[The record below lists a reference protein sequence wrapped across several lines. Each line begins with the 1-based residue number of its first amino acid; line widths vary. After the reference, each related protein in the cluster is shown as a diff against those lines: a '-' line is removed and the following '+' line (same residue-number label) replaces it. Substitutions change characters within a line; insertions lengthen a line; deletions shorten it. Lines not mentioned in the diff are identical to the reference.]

1 MSFALR
7 GILFQLTFFFVLGG
21 CTRAAAET
29 TQPKDEQLQLAQQV
43 HDILEAKCID
53 CHGPELPRPK
63 GKFGFVL
70 DLKRVAANRDYIV
83 KGDPEK
89 SELYVMVRN
98 EEMPGED
105 ANVPPLTSEE
115 KETVKT
121 WIESGAPSELPGENE
136 VATGRTPESPKLVMP
151 VWKRAI
157 RWVGRFHPVS
167 THFPVALI
175 MVAVVAEALAWWT
188 RRETWLGTVRFLVVL
203 AAVGAV
209 VAAGLGWVNA
219 SFTNYTGQLAPV
231 LRWHRWLGTATAL
244 WILVCAALVVM
255 SECTEGSRER
265 QTFRGALLFG
275 AALVAISGFL
285 GSILIYGLDHYA
297 WD

>member
-1 MSFALR
+1 MSFASSRTLFSLMILLVVVR
-7 GILFQLTFFFVLGG
+7 GTEA
-21 CTRAAAET
+21 CAET
-29 TQPKDEQLQLAQQV
+29 ALPKEAQLQLTQQV

-63 GKFGFVL
+63 GRFGYVL
-70 DLKRVAANRDYIV
+70 DLKRVAENPDYIV

-115 KETVKT
+115 KDIVRT
-121 WIESGAPSELPGENE
+121 WIENGAPGKLPGEKE
-136 VATGRTPESPKLVMP
+136 IEIGPALESPKLVMP
-151 VWKRAI
+151 LWKRTI
-157 RWVGRFHPVS
+157 RWIGRFHPVS
-167 THFPVALI
+167 THFPVALMI
-175 MVAVVAEALAWWT
+175 VAVVAEALAWWT

-203 AAVGAV
+203 AAIGAV

-244 WILVCAALVVM
+244 WILVCAALAVM
-255 SECTEGSRER
+255 SECAEGSRER
-265 QTFRGALLFG
+265 QTFRGALLLG